1 MGHNMAAKTKKAK
14 TSSSSSS
21 SKAKTAQKAS
31 PKTASK
37 LTKASPAKGTSKA
50 PKAIPAKATA
60 KAAPQKAAVK
70 ATAKVAAPAKA
81 AAKKPE
87 PKEATPSKTKT
98 TKSGLTQ
105 EISSKAK
112 STKSKASDERRS
124 QAAALIEAAME
135 EEEAEEDDDD
145 EFDPEAFLA
154 ASGGKGL
161 INSHVMRKERVDL
174 NLPIR
179 YRLMRGPLVFNSI
192 LLNLSKSGLCI
203 ETKEKLALKTV
214 LRIEIP
220 LPHTSELFAI
230 QAEAIWTEKSP
241 DSPSGKNAIYHVG
254 MNFLPMSLAKKT
266 VINNFIQ
273 QRRDEIVMAKIG
285 LDRFGESV
293 PVAGLD

>member
-1 MGHNMAAKTKKAK
+1 MGHNMAAKTTKAK
-14 TSSSSSS
+14 TSSKSSPKSS
-21 SKAKTAQKAS
+21 SKTTSKTATHKAALKAKVKQAVVKAQ
-31 PKTASK
+31 PASK
-37 LTKASPAKGTSKA
+37 TSDKSKSSKKGPS
-50 PKAIPAKATA
+50 
-60 KAAPQKAAVK
+60 
-70 ATAKVAAPAKA
+70 AAPAKKASA
-81 AAKKPE
+81 AAPV
-87 PKEATPSKTKT
+87 KEKNKSRSKT
-98 TKSGLTQ
+98 TKIKTAKSGLSK

-112 STKSKASDERRS
+112 SSKGKASDERRS

-135 EEEAEEDDDD
+135 EDDEEDEDD

-161 INSHVMRKERVDL
+161 VRSHVMRKERVDL
-174 NLPIR
+174 NLPVR
-179 YRLMRGPLVFNSI
+179 FRFTKGPLVYNAT
-192 LLNLSKSGLCI
+192 LLNLSKSGLCL
-203 ETKEKLALKTV
+203 ESKEKIKEKTV

-230 QAEAIWTEKSP
+230 QAEVIWSEKAP
-241 DSPSGKNAIYHVG
+241 GSPSGKNAVYHLG

-285 LDRFGESV
+285 LDRFSESV